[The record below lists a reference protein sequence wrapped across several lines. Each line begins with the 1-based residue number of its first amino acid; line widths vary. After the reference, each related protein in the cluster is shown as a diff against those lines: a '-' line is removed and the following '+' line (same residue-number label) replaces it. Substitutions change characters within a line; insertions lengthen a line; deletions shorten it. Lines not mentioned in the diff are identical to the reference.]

1 MDNTYKLTNEKNDPS
16 LKFFSENP
24 ISDWSFAKY
33 ETSFNK
39 DKARSVNAAKIKNTY
54 KSLLERIKELSDVP
68 DFVKAEVHRLS
79 LALESPKAM
88 SENISFNIIA
98 HDSSVINALG
108 SGTFNSNQQ
117 LQPTEIVQQ
126 QKKDIDPTLELEHSR
141 DEESEEEDKILS
153 DLSIHHH
160 PYRTC
165 EYTLAF
171 TDEEKEE
178 EGEGDETDFENTSDE
193 SEWMLDGVSISD
205 LCFDLKN
212 TTLKLTKYTDPAQLS
227 DIRLLALKDI
237 YIFDRDF
244 TSSVSKYAH
253 RAQVLTQI
261 LPVLINGPPNDSNE
275 DSFVHYYLSPLLSSV
290 FASDPLL
297 KMKWA
302 NGQLIKNNNAAFKPE
317 FLVYNIS
324 GSVKCVILI
333 AEFKPTEQ
341 NSYVESDLVK
351 LSKQMKDTLNKLVIK
366 GVTKPRICGIHC
378 EGENVHTYVMDLPSP
393 KLYRIINASKIKL
406 FKNVDQMSLLPN
418 VITHLLCLKGVASE
432 TATKVETAS
441 LYSYSKLKR
450 PAPNPPVSWLSS
462 ENVTL
467 SRIPKKQKK

>member
-1 MDNTYKLTNEKNDPS
+1 MHT
-16 LKFFSENP
+16 
-24 ISDWSFAKY
+24 
-33 ETSFNK
+33 
-39 DKARSVNAAKIKNTY
+39 
-54 KSLLERIKELSDVP
+54 
-68 DFVKAEVHRLS
+68 
-79 LALESPKAM
+79 
-88 SENISFNIIA
+88 
-98 HDSSVINALG
+98 
-108 SGTFNSNQQ
+108 
-117 LQPTEIVQQ
+117 
-126 QKKDIDPTLELEHSR
+126 
-141 DEESEEEDKILS
+141 
-153 DLSIHHH
+153 
-160 PYRTC
+160 
-165 EYTLAF
+165 
-171 TDEEKEE
+171 
-178 EGEGDETDFENTSDE
+178 
-193 SEWMLDGVSISD
+193 
-205 LCFDLKN
+205 
-212 TTLKLTKYTDPAQLS
+212 
-227 DIRLLALKDI
+227 
-237 YIFDRDF
+237 
-244 TSSVSKYAH
+244 
-253 RAQVLTQI
+253 AQVLTQI
-261 LPVLINGPPNDSNE
+261 LPVLINGPPDDLNE
-275 DSFVHYYLSPLLSSV
+275 DSFVHYYLSSLLSSV

-302 NGQLIKNNNAAFKPE
+302 NGQLIKNNNAAFKPD

-333 AEFKPTEQ
+333 AEFKPIEQ

-418 VITHLLCLKGVASE
+418 VITHLLCLEGVASE

>member
-1 MDNTYKLTNEKNDPS
+1 MSKN
-16 LKFFSENP
+16 
-24 ISDWSFAKY
+24 I
-33 ETSFNK
+33 
-39 DKARSVNAAKIKNTY
+39 SVNIT
-54 KSLLERIKELSDVP
+54 
-68 DFVKAEVHRLS
+68 
-79 LALESPKAM
+79 
-88 SENISFNIIA
+88 A
-98 HDSSVINALG
+98 HGSTVINVLD

-141 DEESEEEDKILS
+141 DEESDEEDKIPS

-165 EYTLAF
+165 E
-171 TDEEKEE
+171 D
-178 EGEGDETDFENTSDE
+178 S
-193 SEWMLDGVSISD
+193 
-205 LCFDLKN
+205 
-212 TTLKLTKYTDPAQLS
+212 
-227 DIRLLALKDI
+227 
-237 YIFDRDF
+237 
-244 TSSVSKYAH
+244 TSSVSKYFPTKVHTMLKPTLSFDTYHPTRGLNCYDWCLDIEVSPPADWTSSLTLCTQSLVKACGSKNLLDMH
-253 RAQVLTQI
+253 TAQVLTQI
-261 LPVLINGPPNDSNE
+261 LPVLINGPPDDSNE

-302 NGQLIKNNNAAFKPE
+302 NGQLIKNNNAAFKPD

-324 GSVKCVILI
+324 DSVKCVILI

-341 NSYVESDLVK
+341 NSYVESDLIK

-406 FKNVDQMSLLPN
+406 FKNLDQMSLLPN
-418 VITHLLCLKGVASE
+418 IITHLLC
-432 TATKVETAS
+432 
-441 LYSYSKLKR
+441 
-450 PAPNPPVSWLSS
+450 
-462 ENVTL
+462 
-467 SRIPKKQKK
+467 

>member
-1 MDNTYKLTNEKNDPS
+1 MDKTYKLTNEKNDPS
-16 LKFFSENP
+16 LKYFSENP
-24 ISDWSFAKY
+24 ISDWSFAGYKA
-33 ETSFNK
+33 SFNK
-39 DKARSVNAAKIKNTY
+39 AKARPVNAAKIKNTY
-54 KSLLERIKELSDVP
+54 LSLLERI
-68 DFVKAEVHRLS
+68 
-79 LALESPKAM
+79 
-88 SENISFNIIA
+88 
-98 HDSSVINALG
+98 
-108 SGTFNSNQQ
+108 QQ
-117 LQPTEIVQQ
+117 LN
-126 QKKDIDPTLELEHSR
+126 IDPTLELEHSR
-141 DEESEEEDKILS
+141 DEESDEEDKIPS

-178 EGEGDETDFENTSDE
+178 EGEGEGDEADFENTSDE
-193 SEWMLDGVSISD
+193 SKWMLDGVSISD

-212 TTLKLTKYTDPAQLS
+212 TTLKLIKYTDPAQLS
-227 DIRLLALKDI
+227 NIRLLALNDT
-237 YIFDRDF
+237 YIFDRDS
-244 TSSVSKYAH
+244 TSSVSKYFPTKVHTMLKPTLSFDTYHPTRGLNCYDWCMDIEVSPPADWTSSLTLCTQSLVKACGSKNLLDMH
-253 RAQVLTQI
+253 TAQVLTQI
-261 LPVLINGPPNDSNE
+261 LPVLINGPPDDSNE
-275 DSFVHYYLSPLLSSV
+275 DSFVHYYLSLLLSSV

-297 KMKWA
+297 KMKWV
-302 NGQLIKNNNAAFKPE
+302 NGQLIKNNSAAFKPD
-317 FLVYNIS
+317 FLVYDIS
-324 GSVKCVILI
+324 DSVKCVILI

-406 FKNVDQMSLLPN
+406 FKNLDQMSFLPN
-418 VITHLLCLKGVASE
+418 KGAASE
-432 TATKVETAS
+432 TATKIETAS